1 MKNEKELSLAE
12 KNRLLTAEKVK
23 KALELL
29 KKSNKPINISSV
41 SKMAKV
47 SRKTLSTNRPDLKAM
62 IEEASS
68 LQRDLRDSEGV
79 ISKPKGTNQSERIKQ
94 LREKNK
100 KLIEDKKKTLEQN
113 MILTKE
119 NMQLKERLA
128 DLEEKLYSQAE
139 LKVVEMKEK

>member
-79 ISKPKGTNQSERIKQ
+79 ISKPKGTTQSDRLKQ
-94 LREKNK
+94 IREKNK
-100 KLIEDKKKTLEQN
+100 KLILDKKKTLEQN